1 MRKDCPS
8 FGGIWG
14 SKRERERG
22 QVSPPLFSNIFAR
35 SEREKG
41 VAFKKSPR
49 LESTSCLFPPLCL
62 STLRL
67 AQSVRIVQA
76 GGNDGGGGGD
86 RKEKDFVLKGVREIK
101 FEFFVRV
108 VMVGNDVV

>member
-1 MRKDCPS
+1 MPVRK
-8 FGGIWG
+8 G
-14 SKRERERG
+14 ERE
-22 QVSPPLFSNIFAR
+22 SLS
-35 SEREKG
+35 
-41 VAFKKSPR
+41 KKSPR

-108 VMVGNDVV
+108 VMVGNEVVLVKKYRRKLGQVRQKIYQLDHLTSL

>member
-1 MRKDCPS
+1 M
-8 FGGIWG
+8 GIEERE
-14 SKRERERG
+14 RERERG
-22 QVSPPLFSNIFAR
+22 VKFLPLLFSNIFAR

-76 GGNDGGGGGD
+76 GGNGGGGGGD

-108 VMVGNDVV
+108 VMVGNEVV